1 MRVPLARITPHIE
14 AGSTFGC
21 PNTQASPRGFTIMD
35 HQTDRVQELVSDLTR
50 EEKLS
55 LVHGHVDPTRTATGY
70 LPGVERLDIPAFRLV
85 DGPLGVRVPGESSTA
100 FPAPIAAAATF
111 DPDLSRRKGAAVAR
125 ETRALDQDVLLAPGL
140 NLIRMPHC
148 GRNFEYYSEDPVL
161 TSAFAAAAVEGVQSE
176 DVIATPKHYVAN
188 NQETDRAVV
197 SADVSE
203 RALRELYLPG
213 FEAAVEAGAGSVMTS
228 YNRVNGTHMSE
239 HERLLTDVLKGEFG
253 FDGYTVSDWYG
264 TESTVDAANAGLDLE
279 MPGIPMEAMMGPAME
294 DGAEEGDGSSGAAGE
309 SEDAHD
315 EPPEDLDLG
324 EFEDGMP
331 DPDNHGMFA
340 EALGEAIDAGEV
352 PESRLDDMAARV
364 LGQMAACGAL
374 DGDQTEGAID
384 TDEHRELAT
393 EIATR
398 GQVLLENDGV
408 LPLADDADV
417 ALIGPNV
424 DEPTLG
430 GGGSSETTPIEATA
444 TVEGV
449 EARASEGG
457 GDVTV
462 AHGVPPIEDLSFFDL
477 GDDDG
482 EDEPFEGSIDDAV
495 AAAEAADVA
504 LVVVR
509 DQATEAIDR
518 PDLRLPDEQDELVEA
533 VAAAN
538 ENTVVAVRSSGPVEL
553 PWREDVAA
561 ILTSWYPGQADGE
574 SLAAVCWGD
583 VDPSGRLPVTLAP
596 EVEYPGREPE
606 QYPGVDDHASYDEGV
621 FVGYRHFDAG
631 RGAATYPFGHGHS
644 YAAFEYR
651 DVEAVGESTVEVTI
665 ANLADRDGRE
675 VVQAYVRPPESD
687 ADRPEQELAGF
698 AAVDVPAGEER
709 AVAIDLDELA
719 FRHYDEDG
727 GWTTPAGEY
736 AVEIGRSSADL
747 RLSTTVDR

>member
-1 MRVPLARITPHIE
+1 
-14 AGSTFGC
+14 
-21 PNTQASPRGFTIMD
+21 MD
-35 HQTDRVQELVSDLTR
+35 HQTDRVQELVDQLTR

-55 LVHGHVDPTRTATGY
+55 LVHGHVDPTRSATGY
-70 LPGVERLDIPAFRLV
+70 LPGVERLDVPEFRLV

-100 FPAPIAAAATF
+100 FPAPLAVAATF
-111 DPDLSRRKGAAVAR
+111 DPDLARQKGAAIGR
-125 ETRALDQDVLLAPGL
+125 ETRALGQDSLLAPGL

-148 GRNFEYYSEDPVL
+148 GRNFEYYSEDPVV
-161 TSAFAAAAVEGVQSE
+161 TSAFAAASVEGVQSQ

-213 FEAAVEAGAGSVMTS
+213 FEAAVESGAGSVMTS

-239 HERLLTDVLKGEFG
+239 NERLVTDVLKEEFG

-264 TESTVDAANAGLDLE
+264 TESTVAAANAGLDLE

-294 DGAEEGDGSSGAAGE
+294 DDGADAEDEAAEGDEASPDAG
-309 SEDAHD
+309 DA
-315 EPPEDLDLG
+315 PEEIDLG

-331 DPDNHGMFA
+331 DPENHGQFA
-340 EALGEAIDAGEV
+340 EPLGEAIDAGEV
-352 PESRLDDMAARV
+352 PESRLDDMVARV

-374 DGDQTEGAID
+374 DGEQTDGAID
-384 TDEHRELAT
+384 TDEHRELAS
-393 EIATR
+393 EIASR

-408 LPLADDADV
+408 LPFADDVDV
-417 ALIGPNV
+417 ALVGPNL

-430 GGGSSETTPIEATA
+430 GGGSSETTPIEATT

-462 AHGVPPIEDLSFFDL
+462 ARGVAPIEDLSFFDL
-477 GDDDG
+477 GEDDEEAEFD
-482 EDEPFEGSIDDAV
+482 GSIDDAV
-495 AAAEAADVA
+495 AAAEDADVA

-509 DQATEAIDR
+509 DQATEALDR
-518 PDLRLPDEQDELVEA
+518 PDLRLPGDQDDLVEA

-574 SLAAVCWGD
+574 SLATVCWGD
-583 VDPSGRLPVTLAP
+583 VDASGRLPVTFAP
-596 EVEYPGREPE
+596 ESEYPARAPE
-606 QYPGVDDHASYDEGV
+606 QYPGVDGHASYDEGV

-631 RGAATYPFGHGHS
+631 RGTATYPFGHGHS

-651 DVEAVGESTVEVTI
+651 DATAVDESTVEVTV
-665 ANLADRDGRE
+665 ANVAERDGRE
-675 VVQAYVRPPESD
+675 VVQAYVRPPE
-687 ADRPEQELAGF
+687 ADVERPERELGGF
-698 AAVDVPAGEER
+698 TAVDVPAGEER
-709 AVAIDLDELA
+709 TVTIDLDDLA
-719 FRHYDEDG
+719 FAHYDEVG
-727 GWTTPAGEY
+727 GWATPAGEY
-736 AVEIGRSSADL
+736 AVEIGRSAQDL
-747 RLSTTVDR
+747 RLSTTVER